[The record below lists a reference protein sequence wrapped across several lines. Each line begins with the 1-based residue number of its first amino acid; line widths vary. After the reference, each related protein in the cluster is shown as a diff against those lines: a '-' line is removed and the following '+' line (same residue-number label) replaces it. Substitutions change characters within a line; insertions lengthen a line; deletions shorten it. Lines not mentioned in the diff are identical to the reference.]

1 MALTDRIK
9 DDLKAAMKGGDKT
22 RTSVLRMLTAALKNE
37 RIQLRQDLSDED
49 VITVVGREIKKR
61 REAAQTFRKSGAE
74 DRGAA
79 EEAEAEALSGY
90 MPEPVGEAEI
100 DAAIDEVIASSGAS
114 LNRELGKK
122 DMGRVMGPV
131 MAKFKGRV
139 DGGVVQQKVLAKL
152 G

>member
-9 DDLKAAMKGGDKT
+9 EDLKASMKAGEKT

-37 RIQLRQDLSDED
+37 RIQLKKDLGDED
-49 VITVVGREIKKR
+49 VITVVGREMKKR
-61 REAAQTFRKSGAE
+61 REAALMFSKSGAD
-74 DRGAA
+74 DRAEA
-79 EEAEAEALSGY
+79 EEAEAAALAGY
-90 MPEPVGEAEI
+90 MPEPVGEAELE
-100 DAAIDEVIASSGAS
+100 AAIDEVIASSGATT
-114 LNRELGKK
+114 KK

-139 DGGVVQQKVLAKL
+139 DGGVVQKKVLGKL

>member
-1 MALTDRIK
+1 MALTDKIK
-9 DDLKAAMKGGDKT
+9 DDLLAAMKAGDKT

-37 RIQLRQDLSDED
+37 RIRLRQDLSDED

-61 REAAQTFRKSGAE
+61 REAAETFRKSGAG
-74 DRGAA
+74 DRAA
-79 EEAEAEALSGY
+79 TEEAEAESLSGY

-100 DAAIDEVIASSGAS
+100 DAAIDEVIASTGATS
-114 LNRELGKK
+114 RK

-131 MAKFKGRV
+131 MARFKGRV
-139 DGGVVQQKVLAKL
+139 DGSVVQQKVLGKL